1 MRTEIM
7 SVLAGCQKQ
16 PIVTRSLYRAGFFR
30 VGLRMKLFKT
40 ICKIFA
46 VIMICSLF
54 TTTVYAA
61 KEQDKAKAPKVKNE
75 LKKDNSNA
83 NNNKQKSLPS
93 IEKNI
98 IKKGINRDLKMLHKP
113 SAQKQRKHSQNV
125 NSRKNKNILN
135 NLDKALNKLNKAR
148 CNYNPNDIRGQGNM
162 GRVNMLDPYGH
173 DKDSDRMELYGNR
186 GRVLKES
193 IPKPEPV
200 PEPIPEPVPE
210 PEPIPEPVPEPE
222 PIPEPVPEPDPL
234 PEPPLEPPF

>member
-1 MRTEIM
+1 
-7 SVLAGCQKQ
+7 
-16 PIVTRSLYRAGFFR
+16 
-30 VGLRMKLFKT
+30 
-40 ICKIFA
+40 
-46 VIMICSLF
+46 MICSLL

-61 KEQDKAKAPKVKNE
+61 KNQDKAKTSKVKNE

-83 NNNKQKSLPS
+83 NINKQKSLSS
-93 IEKNI
+93 IEKNQVKQKNI
-98 IKKGINRDLKMLHKP
+98 IKKDINQGLKILHKP
-113 SAQKQRKHSQNV
+113 SVQKQKEHSQNV
-125 NSRKNKNILN
+125 NSQKNKNILN
-135 NLDKALNKLNKAR
+135 NLDEALNKLNKAR
-148 CNYNPNDIRGQGNM
+148 YNYNPNDTRRQGNM

-210 PEPIPEPVPEPE
+210 PEPIPEPVPEP
-222 PIPEPVPEPDPL
+222 DPL